1 MYDLKKAI
9 SLLTLEEK
17 AGLCSG
23 LDFWHTKGVER
34 LNIPSVMVSD
44 GPHGLRKQEEGADH
58 LGIHDSIQ
66 AVCFPAA
73 CATSASFDRA
83 LLYEMGETLGQEC
96 AAENVAILLGPAVNM
111 KRAPVCGRNF
121 EYFSEDPFLAGELAC
136 AFTKGVQSKGVGVSV
151 KHFAANNQE
160 TRRMTV
166 SSKMSERTL
175 REIYFPA
182 FEKVVKEA
190 QPQTVMCAYNKIN
203 GVYAS
208 ENEWLLTKILRDEW
222 GFEGFVVSDWYAVN
236 DRVRALRAGLD
247 LEMPGGDGANDKRII
262 EAVKSGELSE
272 EILDKAVERILK
284 VVLDCAE
291 RRKTEKFDRKA
302 DHKKAVALAQ
312 ECAVLLKNEGALP
325 LTKTEKVLFIG
336 EFAKIPRY
344 QGGGSSHV
352 NAYSAEGALRLAE
365 NYGVSYIKGFGADGS
380 GMREE
385 RAEAVLAAKSAD
397 KVVVFAG
404 LPDSYESEGYDRTH
418 IALPECQ
425 NLLIKELIESGS
437 NVTVVLHNG
446 SPVAMPWIKGVNA
459 VLEVYLGGEGVGE
472 ATVNLLYGNANPSG
486 RLAETFPIKLEDNP
500 AYLNFPGDKKEVDYS
515 EGVFIGYR
523 YYDSKKQEVLFPF
536 GYGLSY
542 THFTY
547 ENLIVSKKEL
557 RDDETLEV
565 CVEVKN
571 VGTRAGKETVQ
582 LYVSDQTQSAVRP
595 VRELKAFDK
604 IALEAGEKKTVRFL
618 LDQRSFAYWNE
629 EISDWYCASGEYEI
643 TVAKHS
649 RDRGVSEKVVLRSTA
664 NLPLQIDGNTT
675 VEQLFTHP
683 ATRAVM
689 QGLLQKTRPHDDG
702 EKMGKKDDAMMRAAY
717 LQAPLRTVR
726 LALNLSEEQYGGLL
740 QMLRG
745 ALEEQ

>member
-1 MYDLKKAI
+1 MRDLTKII
-9 SLLTLEEK
+9 SQLTLEEK

-34 LNIPSVMVSD
+34 LGIPSVMVSD

-73 CATSASFDRA
+73 CATSASFDRT
-83 LLYEMGETLGQEC
+83 LLYQMGETLGKEC
-96 AAENVAILLGPAVNM
+96 LAENVAVLLGPAVNM

-136 AFTKGVQSKGVGVSV
+136 AFTKGVQSKGIGVSV

-166 SSKMSERTL
+166 SAKISERAL
-175 REIYFPA
+175 REIYLPA
-182 FEKVVKEA
+182 FEWVVKEA
-190 QPQTVMCAYNKIN
+190 HPKTVMCSYNKVN

-208 ENEWLLTKILRDEW
+208 ENQTLLTKILRDEW

-236 DRVRALRAGLD
+236 DRVRALQAGLD
-247 LEMPGGDGANDKRII
+247 LEMPGGDETNDKRIV
-262 EAVKSGELSE
+262 EAVKSGALSE
-272 EILDKAVERILK
+272 EVLDQAVERILR
-284 VVLDCAE
+284 VVFDYADN
-291 RRKTEKFDRKA
+291 RKKEKFDRQA
-302 DHKKAVALAQ
+302 DHRKAVEIAQ
-312 ECAVLLKNEGALP
+312 ECAVLLKNDGALP
-325 LTKTEKVLFIG
+325 LREKEKVLFVG
-336 EFAKIPRY
+336 DFAQTPRY

-352 NAYSAEGALRLAE
+352 NAYSAEGALRFVE
-365 NYGVSYIKGFGADGS
+365 SYGVAYAKGFGADGS
-380 GMREE
+380 GTPEE
-385 RAEAVLAAKSAD
+385 RKEAVLAARNAD

-418 IALPECQ
+418 IDLPESQ
-425 NLLIKELIESGS
+425 NLLIQELIESGA

-472 ATVNLLYGNANPSG
+472 ATVNLLYGNINPSG

-500 AYLNFPGDKKEVDYS
+500 AYLNFPGDKSEVDYS

-523 YYDSKKQEVLFPF
+523 YYDSKKQDVLFPF

-542 THFTY
+542 TKFVY
-547 ENLIVSKKEL
+547 ENLAVSKKEIY
-557 RDDETLEV
+557 DNETLEV
-565 CVEVKN
+565 CVDVKN

-582 LYVSDQTQSAVRP
+582 LYVSDHTQSAVRP

-604 IALEAGEKKTVRFL
+604 IELKAGEKKTVRFTL
-618 LDQRSFAYWNE
+618 NKRAFAYWNE
-629 EISDWYCASGEYEI
+629 KLSDWYCADGEYEI

-649 RDRGVSEKVVLRSTA
+649 RDEGISEKIVIRSTVR
-664 NLPLQIDGNTT
+664 LPLHIDDNTT
-675 VEQLFTHP
+675 VEQLFAYP
-683 ATRAVM
+683 ETRAVM
-689 QGLLQKTRPHDDG
+689 QGLLRKTRPKDDG

-717 LQAPLRTVR
+717 LQAPLRTVK
-726 LALNLSEEQYGGLL
+726 LALNLSAEQYGGLL
-740 QMLRG
+740 KMLCG
-745 ALEEQ
+745 ALEE

>member
-1 MYDLKKAI
+1 MYDLKKII
-9 SLLTLEEK
+9 SRLSLEEK

-23 LDFWHTKGVER
+23 LDFWHTKGVAR
-34 LNIPSVMVSD
+34 LGIDSVMVSD

-58 LGIHDSIQ
+58 LGVHDSIQ

-73 CATSASFDRA
+73 CATSASFDRT

-96 AAENVAILLGPAVNM
+96 LAENVTVLLGPAVNM

-136 AFTKGVQSKGVGVSV
+136 AFTKGVQSKGIGVSV

-166 SSKMSERTL
+166 SAKVSERAL

-190 QPQTVMCAYNKIN
+190 RPKTVMCSYNKVN
-203 GVYAS
+203 GTYSS
-208 ENEWLLTKILRDEW
+208 ENKWLLTDVLRNEW
-222 GFEGFVVSDWYAVN
+222 GFDGFVVSDWYAVN
-236 DRVRALRAGLD
+236 DRVRALQAGLD
-247 LEMPGGDGANDKRII
+247 LEMPGGDDANDRRIV
-262 EAVKSGELSE
+262 EAVKAGELDE
-272 EILDKAVERILK
+272 KVLDWAVEHILK
-284 VVLDCAE
+284 VVFEYAE
-291 RRKTEKFDRKA
+291 NRKAEKFDRKA
-302 DHKKAVALAQ
+302 HHQKAVKFAQ
-312 ECAVLLKNEGALP
+312 ECAVLLKNGGALP
-325 LTKTEKVLFIG
+325 LHKDEKVLFVG
-336 EFAKIPRY
+336 EFSKVPRY

-352 NAYSAEGALRLAE
+352 NAYCAQGAFCFAEGC
-365 NYGVSYIKGFGADGS
+365 SYVKGFGADGS
-380 GMREE
+380 GTQEE
-385 RAEAVLAAKSAD
+385 RKEAVLAAKHAD

-418 IALPECQ
+418 IDLPESQ
-425 NLLIKELIESGS
+425 NLLIEELIESGA

-446 SPVAMPWIKGVNA
+446 SPVAMPWIEGVNA

-486 RLAETFPIKLEDNP
+486 RLAETFPVKLEDNP
-500 AYLNFPGDKKEVDYS
+500 SYLNFPGDQKEVDYG

-542 THFTY
+542 TQFVY
-547 ENLIVSKKEL
+547 ENLTVSKKEL
-557 RDDETLEV
+557 RDDETIEV
-565 CVEVKN
+565 SVDVKN
-571 VGTRAGKETVQ
+571 VGTRAGKEVVQ
-582 LYVSDQTQSAVRP
+582 LYVSDHTKSAVRP

-604 IALEAGEKKTVRFL
+604 IELNAGEKKTVRFTL
-618 LDQRSFAYWNE
+618 GKRAFAYWNE
-629 EISDWYCASGEYEI
+629 ELHDWYCADGEYEI
-643 TVAKHS
+643 AVAKHS
-649 RDRGVSEKVVLRSTA
+649 RDGGISEKVVLHSTA
-664 NLPLQIDGNTT
+664 RLPLRIDGNTT
-675 VEQLFTHP
+675 VEQLYAYP
-683 ATRAVM
+683 ETRAVL
-689 QGLLQKTRPHDDG
+689 QGLLQKNRPQDDG
-702 EKMGKKDDAMMRAAY
+702 DKLGKHDGAMMRAAY

-726 LALNLSEEQYGGLL
+726 LALNLTEEQYGGLL

-745 ALEEQ
+745 ALEEK